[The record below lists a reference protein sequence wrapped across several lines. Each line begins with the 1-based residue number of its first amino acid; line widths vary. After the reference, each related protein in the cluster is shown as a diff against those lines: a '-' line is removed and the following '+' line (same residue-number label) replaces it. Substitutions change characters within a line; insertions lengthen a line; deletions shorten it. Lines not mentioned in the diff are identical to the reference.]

1 MTLDK
6 IIKQVEQLEQVSNF
20 DNWKIEGKEEKN

>member
-6 IIKQVEQLEQVSNF
+6 IIKDIADRGLLLWF
-20 DNWKIEGKEEKN
+20 